1 LDSQEGNNPGR
12 LEIPPQ
18 ERNQKML
25 NNDQISSAILFSIG
39 VLIMIFSIPYE
50 IGEIHAPSTGF
61 LPFYTGGVIC
71 LLSILV
77 FLEGTAKKREG
88 TKWQNPFKKLR
99 WDKVLV
105 VMAGLAA
112 FALILNHLGF
122 ILSSALLVGF
132 LLRCIQPQ
140 KWSVVFAGAVF
151 ISLITY
157 LVFQTWLGAQLPAG
171 ILSF

>member
-1 LDSQEGNNPGR
+1 
-12 LEIPPQ
+12 
-18 ERNQKML
+18 ML
-25 NNDQISSAILFSIG
+25 NNDQISSAILFSVG
-39 VLIMIFSIPYE
+39 VLIIIFSIPYE

-61 LPFYTGGVIC
+61 LPFYTGGIIC

-77 FLEGTAKKREG
+77 FLGGSARRREG
-88 TKWQNPFKKLR
+88 TKWENPFKKLR
-99 WDKVLV
+99 WDKPLV
-105 VMAGLAA
+105 VTAGLMA

-140 KWSVVFAGAVF
+140 KWSVVLAGAF
-151 ISLITY
+151 FTSLVTY
-157 LVFQTWLGAQLPAG
+157 LVFQIWLGAQLPAG